1 MSLKNLTPH
10 EIADLLKQDTIVLVD
25 VREPNEYAAAHIKGA
40 HLVPLSAFN
49 PHSLPKSE
57 GRSIV
62 LHCRSGGRSAKAVAL
77 CQRAGLSVECHM
89 QGGILGWVAAGLPVE
104 R

>member
-10 EIADLLKQDTIVLVD
+10 EIADLLKRDMIVLID
-25 VREPNEYAAAHIKGA
+25 VREPDEYAAGHIKGA

-49 PHSLPKSE
+49 PHSLPRNG

-77 CQRAGLSVECHM
+77 CQRAGVSVDSHM
-89 QGGILGWVAAGLPVE
+89 QGGILGWQAAGLPVE